1 MISAILLAAGESS
14 RMKGENKLIKEI
26 NGTPLINY
34 AVKNILGSAIDEL
47 VIVLGHEKSLIK
59 NIIKENKKIK
69 FIYNKDYK
77 LGVASS
83 IKKGVSNITK
93 STEAFF
99 ICLGDMPNI
108 NQNIYNKLIKTRRYY
123 NKKLSP
129 EKRKEIIIPTYEK
142 KDGNPVLFS
151 KFMKEKVMNINGD
164 FGAKK
169 IVEMN
174 KDKILYVP
182 IKNSGVTLDFD
193 TKADFI
199 SS

>member
-1 MISAILLAAGESS
+1 
-14 RMKGENKLIKEI
+14 
-26 NGTPLINY
+26 
-34 AVKNILGSAIDEL
+34 
-47 VIVLGHEKSLIK
+47 
-59 NIIKENKKIK
+59 
-69 FIYNKDYK
+69 
-77 LGVASS
+77 
-83 IKKGVSNITK
+83 
-93 STEAFF
+93 
-99 ICLGDMPNI
+99 MPNI